1 MPVFPKE
8 LPIPS
13 RSFAE
18 RGYNILRQTVVP
30 RGSHFT
36 AMEPLGLSHR
46 TSENSSID
54 CARIAK
60 RTNR

>member
-18 RGYNILRQTVVP
+18 RGYSILRQTVVP
-30 RGSHFT
+30 RGSHFA
-36 AMEPLGLSHR
+36 AMEPLGLLAQDIR
-46 TSENSSID
+46 EFFD
-54 CARIAK
+54 RL
-60 RTNR
+60 R